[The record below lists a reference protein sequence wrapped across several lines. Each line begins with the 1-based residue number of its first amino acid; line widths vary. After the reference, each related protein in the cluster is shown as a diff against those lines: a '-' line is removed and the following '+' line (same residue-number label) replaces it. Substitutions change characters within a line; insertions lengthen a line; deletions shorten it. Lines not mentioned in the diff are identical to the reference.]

1 MFWGDFVL
9 ENKRVVIGL
18 SGGVDSAVAAYL
30 LKQQGYGVIGVMLN
44 LSQNDEQYLLH
55 EGGCCSLSSVLD
67 ARKVAEMLDIPFYV
81 LNYKDAFK
89 EKIVDYFVY
98 DYMKGN
104 TPNPCVE
111 CNRHIKFG
119 KFLKSAKTLGAD
131 YIATGHYAN
140 IEEVNGKYLLKKGV
154 DEKKD
159 QTYMLY
165 TLTQAQLKNVLM
177 PCGKYLKEEVR
188 EIAKQIGM
196 DIHNKKDSEEICF
209 VPDGNHGNFISN
221 IEKVRE
227 GNFVDKEGKILGK
240 HKGIVY
246 YTIGQRKGLN
256 LALGKPA
263 YVIEIRAKSN
273 EVVIGD
279 ESDIFFKNAV
289 INDVNVIS
297 GEGLED
303 GTVVQAKIRYQA
315 KVSNAKVFNL
325 SDGCLKIV
333 FKNPQRAMTKG
344 QSLVIYDGDILVGG
358 GIIRDYF

>member
-1 MFWGDFVL
+1 M
-9 ENKRVVIGL
+9 ENKKVVIGL
-18 SGGVDSAVAAYL
+18 SGGVHSAVAAYL
-30 LKQQGYGVIGVMLN
+30 LKQEGYEVIGVMLN
-44 LSQNDEQYLLH
+44 LSQNDEEYLLH

-67 ARKVAEMLDIPFYV
+67 ARKIADMLNIPFYV
-81 LNYKDAFK
+81 LNYKDFFK
-89 EKIVDYFVY
+89 EKIVDYFINS
-98 DYMKGN
+98 YMEGN

-111 CNRHIKFG
+111 CNRYIKFG
-119 KFLKSAKTLGAD
+119 KFLRSAKTLGAD
-131 YIATGHYAN
+131 YVATGHYAN
-140 IEEVNGKYLLKKGV
+140 VERVNGKYLLKKGV
-154 DEKKD
+154 DTKKD

-165 TLTQAQLKNVLM
+165 TLTQEQLKKVLM

-196 DIHNKKDSEEICF
+196 DVHNKKDSEEICF
-209 VPDGNHGNFISN
+209 VPDGNHGKFISG

-227 GNFVDKEGKILGK
+227 GNFVDKEGKILGR

-279 ESDIFFKNAV
+279 ESDIFFKNAI
-289 INDVNVIS
+289 INDVNIIS
-297 GEGLED
+297 GEDLKD
-303 GTVVQAKIRYQA
+303 GIDVQAKIRYQSKASDA
-315 KVSNAKVFNL
+315 KIFNL
-325 SDGCLKIV
+325 GGGCLKIV
-333 FKNPQRAMTKG
+333 FENPQRAMTKG

>member
-1 MFWGDFVL
+1 M
-9 ENKRVVIGL
+9 ENKKVVIGL

-30 LKQQGYGVIGVMLN
+30 LKEQGYEVIGIMLN
-44 LSQNDEQYLLH
+44 LSQNDEVYLLQ

-67 ARKVAEMLDIPFYV
+67 ARKVAELLDIPFYV
-81 LNYKDAFK
+81 LNYKDIFK
-89 EKIVDYFVY
+89 EKIVDYFVK
-98 DYMKGN
+98 DYLEGN

-140 IEEVNGKYLLKKGV
+140 VRKVNDKYVLEKGL
-154 DEKKD
+154 DKKKD

-165 TLTQAQLKNVLM
+165 TLTQNQLKHILM
-177 PCGKYLKEEVR
+177 PCGSYTKDQVR
-188 EIAKQIGM
+188 EIAKKIGM

-221 IEKVRE
+221 IAKVSE
-227 GNFVDKEGKILGK
+227 GNFIDKNGKVLGK

-256 LALGKPA
+256 ISLGKPG
-263 YVIEIRAKSN
+263 YVIEIRANTN

-279 ESDIFFKNAV
+279 ESDILFKNA
-289 INDVNVIS
+289 IIDNVNIIS
-297 GEGLED
+297 GEKLKD
-303 GTVVQAKIRYQA
+303 GYKVQAKIRYQ
-315 KVSNAKVFNL
+315 VNVYDAKVFNIEENK
-325 SDGCLKIV
+325 LKIV
-333 FKNPQRAMTKG
+333 FDNPQRAITKG
-344 QSLVIYDGDILVGG
+344 QSLVFYDGDILLGG
-358 GIIRDYF
+358 GIIKDYF

>member
-1 MFWGDFVL
+1 M
-9 ENKRVVIGL
+9 ENKKVVIGL

-30 LKQQGYGVIGVMLN
+30 LKEQGYEVIGIMLN
-44 LSQNDEQYLLH
+44 LSQNDEVYLLQ

-67 ARKVAEMLDIPFYV
+67 ARKVAELLDIPFYV
-81 LNYKDAFK
+81 LNYKDVFK
-89 EKIVDYFVY
+89 EKIVDYFVK
-98 DYMKGN
+98 DYLEGN

-140 IEEVNGKYLLKKGV
+140 VRKVNDKYVLEKGL
-154 DEKKD
+154 DKKKD

-165 TLTQAQLKNVLM
+165 TLTQNQLKHILM
-177 PCGKYLKEEVR
+177 PCGNYTKDQVR
-188 EIAKQIGM
+188 EIAKKIGM

-221 IEKVRE
+221 IAKVSE
-227 GNFVDKEGKILGK
+227 GNFVDKNGKVLGK

-256 LALGKPA
+256 ISLGKPG
-263 YVIEIRAKSN
+263 YVIEIRANTN

-279 ESDIFFKNAV
+279 ESDILFKNA
-289 INDVNVIS
+289 IIDNVNIIS
-297 GEGLED
+297 GEKLPD
-303 GTVVQAKIRYQA
+303 GYKVQAKIRYQVNVFDA
-315 KVSNAKVFNL
+315 EVFNL
-325 SDGCLKIV
+325 GENKLKVV
-333 FKNPQRAMTKG
+333 FDNPQRAITKG
-344 QSLVIYDGDILVGG
+344 QSLVFYDGDILLGG